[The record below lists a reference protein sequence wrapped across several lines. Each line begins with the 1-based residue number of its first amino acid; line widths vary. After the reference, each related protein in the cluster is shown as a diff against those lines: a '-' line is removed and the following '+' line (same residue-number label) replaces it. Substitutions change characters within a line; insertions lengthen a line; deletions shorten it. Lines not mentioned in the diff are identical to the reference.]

1 MSRTLRCVAC
11 ARRIRPNHPHLGVV
25 DLETGSEW
33 TYHARPRCQLRAG
46 QETAARLQ
54 RGKVYGMRYF
64 HTCGD
69 ETAGFSCRGGCF
81 SGLDLP
87 EAS

>member
-11 ARRIRPNHPHLGVV
+11 AKRIRPIHPHLGVV
-25 DLETGSEW
+25 DLTSGTEW
-33 TYHARPRCQLRAG
+33 AYHARPRCQLRAG
-46 QETAARLQ
+46 QETAARLE
-54 RGKVYGMRYF
+54 RGRVYVLRYF

-69 ETAGFSCRGGCF
+69 ETAGFHCRGGCF